1 MQTMD
6 QALALLVRQGVVT
19 QGVALDRSR
28 SEEDFRN
35 HLKGL

>member
-6 QALALLVRQGVVT
+6 QALAGLVTRGVVS
-19 QGVALDRSR
+19 QGVAMDRCR

-35 HLKGL
+35 HLHGL

>member
-6 QALALLVRQGVVT
+6 QSLAALVRGKVIT
-19 QGVALDRSR
+19 QGVALDRCR

-35 HLKGL
+35 HLHGH